1 MVWGIRGLKGVSDGL
16 SRYPIACTHVYGGIE
31 MRGLKAVFV
40 ALVLALPI
48 LLAPVRGRCV
58 SEGEQAP
65 VVTLFGVS
73 GEFINT
79 YEYKNSMP
87 LILSFFY
94 VPCPPCEKEIPEI
107 QRIQNDNPGIKV
119 ILIAD
124 RNSDAAKSREFMK
137 KISDQSGVPISLQV
151 GLDCYGDTTK
161 LFRVKQHPTTVLID
175 KKGKV
180 VLRVE
185 GYSEEKAAA
194 LKNAVSSTA
203 LK

>member
-1 MVWGIRGLKGVSDGL
+1 MGDLRPEARFGLAFTATDRPHVWL
-16 SRYPIACTHVYGGIE
+16 GGIE
-31 MRGLKAVFV
+31 MRGLRILVA
-40 ALVLALPI
+40 ALVLAAPLMLP
-48 LLAPVRGRCV
+48 VKGRCV
-58 SEGEQAP
+58 SEGDTAP
-65 VVTLFGVS
+65 VVVLNGTE
-73 GEFINT
+73 GELINT
-79 YEYKNSMP
+79 YDYRNTKP

-107 QRIQNDNPGIKV
+107 QRIQNDNPGLKV

-137 KISDQSGVPISLQV
+137 KISDQSGVPISLQI

-194 LKNAVSSTA
+194 LKNAVLSTA